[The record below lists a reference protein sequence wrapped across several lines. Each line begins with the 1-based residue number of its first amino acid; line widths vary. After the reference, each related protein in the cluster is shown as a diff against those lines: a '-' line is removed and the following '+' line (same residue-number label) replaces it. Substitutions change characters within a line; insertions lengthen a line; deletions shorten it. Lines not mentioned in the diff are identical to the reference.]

1 MRLST
6 RYLNSPLRVMLLLA
20 LFIAGM
26 SYVVSGG
33 ATPDDDNNSLAD
45 YRATIDGKTIAG
57 VKKNVSSL
65 TWSDKSDTLFSTINK
80 PATIIELTKQGQLL
94 RSIPLDFIRDL
105 ETIEFIGDDTFVI
118 SDESDYSIYVITIN
132 AQSQVNI
139 IKKLK
144 LDLYETPT
152 NDGFE
157 GLAWSREKET
167 FWFFK
172 EKRPIGI
179 YKVTGLLNNDNLT
192 IGKDNTLQQQLNV
205 KDISGAEFNA
215 RKNSLLILSHESREL
230 KEVKIDGEVIGVMT
244 LTEGHHGLART
255 IQQAEGIAMD
265 NQGSLFMVA
274 EPNLFYRFTS
284 DAAQ

>member
-1 MRLST
+1 MRLSA
-6 RYLNSPLRVMLLLA
+6 RCLNPPLRVMLLLA
-20 LFIAGM
+20 LLIVGV
-26 SYVVSGG
+26 SDVVSGG
-33 ATPDDDNNSLAD
+33 AAPDGDNNSLAD
-45 YRATIDGKTIAG
+45 YRVTIDGERIAG

-80 PATIIELTKQGQLL
+80 PAAIIELTKQGQLL
-94 RSIPLDFIRDL
+94 RTIPLDFIRDL

-132 AQSQVNI
+132 AQSQVNT

-157 GLAWSREKET
+157 GLAWSREKKT

-192 IGKDNTLQQQLNV
+192 IAKDNTLQQQLNV

-215 RKNSLLILSHESREL
+215 RQNSLLILSHESRVL
-230 KEVKIDGEVIGVMT
+230 KEVKTDGDVIGVMT
-244 LTEGHHGLART
+244 LTEGHHGLEHT
-255 IQQAEGIAMD
+255 IRQAEGIAMD

-284 DAAQ
+284 NTAQ

>member
-1 MRLST
+1 MRLSA
-6 RYLNSPLRVMLLLA
+6 RCLNPPLRVMLLLA
-20 LFIAGM
+20 LLSVGV
-26 SYVVSGG
+26 SDVVSGG
-33 ATPDDDNNSLAD
+33 AAPDGDNNSLAD
-45 YRATIDGKTIAG
+45 YRVTIDGERIAG

-80 PATIIELTKQGQLL
+80 PAAIIELTKQGQLL
-94 RSIPLDFIRDL
+94 RTIPLDFIRDL

-132 AQSQVNI
+132 AQSQVSI

-157 GLAWSREKET
+157 GLAWSREKKT

-192 IGKDNTLQQQLNV
+192 IAKDNTLQQQLNV

-215 RKNSLLILSHESREL
+215 RQNSLLILSHESRVL
-230 KEVKIDGEVIGVMT
+230 KEVKTDGDVIGVMT
-244 LTEGHHGLART
+244 LTEGHHGLEHT
-255 IQQAEGIAMD
+255 IRQAEGIAMD

-274 EPNLFYRFTS
+274 EPNLFYRFTPNT
-284 DAAQ
+284 AQ

>member
-80 PATIIELTKQGQLL
+80 PATIIELTKEGQLL

-192 IGKDNTLQQQLNV
+192 IGKDNTLQQQLKV

-215 RKNSLLILSHESREL
+215 RKNSLLILSHESRVL

-244 LTEGHHGLART
+244 LTEGHLGLART

>member
-6 RYLNSPLRVMLLLA
+6 RYLNSSLRVMLLLA

-80 PATIIELTKQGQLL
+80 PATIIELTKEGQLL

-192 IGKDNTLQQQLNV
+192 IGKDNTLQHQLNV

-215 RKNSLLILSHESREL
+215 RKNSLLILSHESRVL

>member
-1 MRLST
+1 MRLSA
-6 RYLNSPLRVMLLLA
+6 RCLNPPLRVMLLLA
-20 LFIAGM
+20 LLSVGV
-26 SYVVSGG
+26 SDVVSGG
-33 ATPDDDNNSLAD
+33 AAPDGDNNSLAD
-45 YRATIDGKTIAG
+45 YRVTIDGERIAG

-80 PATIIELTKQGQLL
+80 PAAIIELTKQGQLL
-94 RSIPLDFIRDL
+94 RTIPLDFIRDL

-157 GLAWSREKET
+157 GLAWSREKKT

-192 IGKDNTLQQQLNV
+192 IAKDNTLQQQLNV

-215 RKNSLLILSHESREL
+215 RQNSLLILSHESRVL
-230 KEVKIDGEVIGVMT
+230 KEVKTDGDVIGVMT
-244 LTEGHHGLART
+244 LTEGHHGLEHT
-255 IQQAEGIAMD
+255 IRQAEGIAMD

-284 DAAQ
+284 NTAQ

>member
-1 MRLST
+1 MRLSA
-6 RYLNSPLRVMLLLA
+6 RCLNPPLRVMLLLA
-20 LFIAGM
+20 LLSVGV
-26 SYVVSGG
+26 SDVVSGG
-33 ATPDDDNNSLAD
+33 AAPDGDNNSLAD
-45 YRATIDGKTIAG
+45 YRVTIDGERIAG

-80 PATIIELTKQGQLL
+80 PAAIIELTKQGQLL
-94 RSIPLDFIRDL
+94 RTIPLDFIRDL

-157 GLAWSREKET
+157 GLAWSREKKT

-192 IGKDNTLQQQLNV
+192 IAKDNTLQQQLNV

-215 RKNSLLILSHESREL
+215 RQNSLLILSHESRVL
-230 KEVKIDGEVIGVMT
+230 KEVKTDGDVIGVMT
-244 LTEGHHGLART
+244 LTEGHHGLGHT
-255 IQQAEGIAMD
+255 IRQAEGIAMD

-284 DAAQ
+284 NTAQ

>member
-1 MRLST
+1 MRLSA
-6 RYLNSPLRVMLLLA
+6 RCLNPPLRVMLLLA
-20 LFIAGM
+20 LLIVGV
-26 SYVVSGG
+26 SDVVSGG
-33 ATPDDDNNSLAD
+33 AAPDGDNNSLAD
-45 YRATIDGKTIAG
+45 YRVTIDGERIAG

-80 PATIIELTKQGQLL
+80 PAAIIELTKQGQLL
-94 RSIPLDFIRDL
+94 RTIPLDFIRDL

-157 GLAWSREKET
+157 GLAWSREKKT

-192 IGKDNTLQQQLNV
+192 IAKDNTLQQQLNV

-215 RKNSLLILSHESREL
+215 RQNSLLILSHESRVL
-230 KEVKIDGEVIGVMT
+230 KEVKTDGDVIGVMT
-244 LTEGHHGLART
+244 LTEGHHGLEHT
-255 IQQAEGIAMD
+255 IRQAEGIAMD

-284 DAAQ
+284 NTTQ

>member
-1 MRLST
+1 MRLSA
-6 RYLNSPLRVMLLLA
+6 RYLNPPLRVMLLLA
-20 LFIAGM
+20 LLIVGV
-26 SYVVSGG
+26 SDVVSGG
-33 ATPDDDNNSLAD
+33 AAPDGDNNSLAD
-45 YRATIDGKTIAG
+45 YRVTIDGERIAG

-80 PATIIELTKQGQLL
+80 PAAIIELTKQGQLL
-94 RSIPLDFIRDL
+94 RTIPLDFIRDL

-157 GLAWSREKET
+157 GLAWSREKKT

-192 IGKDNTLQQQLNV
+192 IAKDNTLQQQLNV

-215 RKNSLLILSHESREL
+215 RQNSLLILSHESRVL
-230 KEVKIDGEVIGVMT
+230 KEVKTDGDVIGVMT
-244 LTEGHHGLART
+244 LTEGHHGLEHT
-255 IQQAEGIAMD
+255 IRQAEGIAMD
-265 NQGSLFMVA
+265 NQGALFMVA

-284 DAAQ
+284 NTAQ

>member
-1 MRLST
+1 MRLSA
-6 RYLNSPLRVMLLLA
+6 RYLNSPLRIMLLLA
-20 LFIAGM
+20 LLSAGV
-26 SYVVSGG
+26 SYVISGS
-33 ATPDDDNNSLAD
+33 AAPDNDNNTLAD
-45 YRATIDGKTIAG
+45 YRATIDGKPIAG

-65 TWSDKSDTLFSTINK
+65 TWSNKSNTLFSTINK
-80 PATIIELTKQGQLL
+80 PAAIIELTRQGQLL
-94 RSIPLDFIRDL
+94 RTIPLDFIRDL

-118 SDESDYSIYVITIN
+118 SDESDYSIYVITLN

-139 IKKLK
+139 IKKLT
-144 LDLYETPT
+144 LNLYETPT

-179 YKVTGLLNNDNLT
+179 YKVTGLLNTDNLT
-192 IGKDNTLQQQLNV
+192 INKDRALQQQLDV
-205 KDISGAEFNA
+205 KDISGAEFNPQ
-215 RKNSLLILSHESREL
+215 RNSLLILSHESRVL
-230 KEVKIDGEVIGVMT
+230 KEVKTDGNVLGVMT
-244 LTEGHHGLART
+244 LTEGHHGLAHT

-265 NQGSLFMVA
+265 NQGTLFMVA

-284 DAAQ
+284 DSAQ

>member
-33 ATPDDDNNSLAD
+33 ATPDDNNNSLAD

-215 RKNSLLILSHESREL
+215 RKNSLLILSHESRVL

>member
-1 MRLST
+1 MRLSA
-6 RYLNSPLRVMLLLA
+6 RCLNPPLRVMLLLA
-20 LFIAGM
+20 LLIVGV
-26 SYVVSGG
+26 SDVVSGG
-33 ATPDDDNNSLAD
+33 AAPDGDNNSLAD
-45 YRATIDGKTIAG
+45 YRVTIDGERIAG

-80 PATIIELTKQGQLL
+80 PAAIIELTKQGQLL
-94 RSIPLDFIRDL
+94 RTIPLDFIRDL

-157 GLAWSREKET
+157 GLAWSREKKT

-192 IGKDNTLQQQLNV
+192 IAKDNTLQQQLNV

-215 RKNSLLILSHESREL
+215 RQNSLLILSHESRVL
-230 KEVKIDGEVIGVMT
+230 KEVKTDGDVIGVMT
-244 LTEGHHGLART
+244 LTEGHHGLEHT
-255 IQQAEGIAMD
+255 IRQAEGIAMD

-274 EPNLFYRFTS
+274 EPNLFYRFTPNTT
-284 DAAQ
+284 Q

>member
-1 MRLST
+1 MRLSA
-6 RYLNSPLRVMLLLA
+6 RYLNSPLRVLLLLA
-20 LFIAGM
+20 LLIAGM

-33 ATPDDDNNSLAD
+33 AASDNDNNSLAD
-45 YRATIDGKTIAG
+45 YRATIDGKTIDG

-80 PATIIELTKQGQLL
+80 PATIIELTKEGQLL

-105 ETIEFIGDDTFVI
+105 ETIEFIGDNTFVI

-215 RKNSLLILSHESREL
+215 QKNSLLILSHESRVL
-230 KEVKIDGEVIGVMT
+230 KEVKTDGEVIGTMT
-244 LTEGHHGLART
+244 LTEGHHGLAHT

-284 DAAQ
+284 DTAQ

>member
-1 MRLST
+1 MRLSA
-6 RYLNSPLRVMLLLA
+6 RCLNPPLRVMLLLA
-20 LFIAGM
+20 LLIVGV
-26 SYVVSGG
+26 SDVVSGG
-33 ATPDDDNNSLAD
+33 AAPDGDNNSLAD
-45 YRATIDGKTIAG
+45 YRVTIDGERIAG

-80 PATIIELTKQGQLL
+80 PAAIIELTKQGQLL
-94 RSIPLDFIRDL
+94 RTIPLDFIRDL

-132 AQSQVNI
+132 AQSQVSI

-157 GLAWSREKET
+157 GLAWSREKKT

-192 IGKDNTLQQQLNV
+192 IAKDNTLQQQLNV

-215 RKNSLLILSHESREL
+215 RQNSLLILSHESRVL
-230 KEVKIDGEVIGVMT
+230 KEVKTDGDVIGVMT
-244 LTEGHHGLART
+244 LTEGHHGLEHT
-255 IQQAEGIAMD
+255 IRQAEGIAMD

-284 DAAQ
+284 NTAQ

>member
-6 RYLNSPLRVMLLLA
+6 RYLNSSLRVMLLLA

-80 PATIIELTKQGQLL
+80 PATIIELTKEGQLL

-192 IGKDNTLQQQLNV
+192 IGKDNTLQHQLNV

-215 RKNSLLILSHESREL
+215 RKNSLLILSHESRVL

-284 DAAQ
+284 DTAQ

>member
-1 MRLST
+1 MRLSA
-6 RYLNSPLRVMLLLA
+6 RCLNPPLRVMLLLA
-20 LFIAGM
+20 LLSVGV
-26 SYVVSGG
+26 SDVVSGG
-33 ATPDDDNNSLAD
+33 AAPDGDNNSLAD
-45 YRATIDGKTIAG
+45 YRVTIDGERIAG

-80 PATIIELTKQGQLL
+80 PAAIIELTKQGQLL
-94 RSIPLDFIRDL
+94 RTIPLDFIRDL

-157 GLAWSREKET
+157 GLAWSREKKT

-192 IGKDNTLQQQLNV
+192 IAKDNTLQQQLNV

-215 RKNSLLILSHESREL
+215 RQNSLLILSHESRVL
-230 KEVKIDGEVIGVMT
+230 KEVKTDGDVIGVMT
-244 LTEGHHGLART
+244 LTEGHHGLEHAIR
-255 IQQAEGIAMD
+255 QAEGIAMD

-284 DAAQ
+284 NTTQ

>member
-1 MRLST
+1 
-6 RYLNSPLRVMLLLA
+6 MLLLT
-20 LFIAGM
+20 LLIAGA
-26 SYVVSGG
+26 SYVISGN
-33 ATPDDDNNSLAD
+33 AMPDNDNNSLAD
-45 YRATIDGKTIAG
+45 YRATIDAKQIAG

-65 TWSDKSDTLFSTINK
+65 TWSDKTNTLFSTINK
-80 PATIIELTKQGQLL
+80 PAAIIELTRQGQLL
-94 RSIPLDFIRDL
+94 RTIPLDFIRDL
-105 ETIEFIGDDTFVI
+105 ETIEFIGNDTFVI
-118 SDESDYSIYVITIN
+118 SDESDYSIYVITLN

-139 IKKLK
+139 VKKLT
-144 LDLYETPT
+144 LNLYETPT

-192 IGKDNTLQQQLNV
+192 ISKDHALQQQLDV
-205 KDISGAEFNA
+205 QDISGAEFNPQ
-215 RKNSLLILSHESREL
+215 RNSLLILSHESRVL
-230 KEVKIDGEVIGVMT
+230 KEVRTDGNVLGVMP
-244 LTEGHHGLART
+244 LTEGHQGLAHT

-265 NQGSLFMVA
+265 NQGTLFIVA

-284 DAAQ
+284 ESAQ

>member
-1 MRLST
+1 
-6 RYLNSPLRVMLLLA
+6 
-20 LFIAGM
+20 M

-33 ATPDDDNNSLAD
+33 ATPDDNNNSLAD
-45 YRATIDGKTIAG
+45 YRATIDGKTIAD

-215 RKNSLLILSHESREL
+215 RKNSLLILSHESRVL

>member
-1 MRLST
+1 MRLSA
-6 RYLNSPLRVMLLLA
+6 RYLNSPLRVLLLLA
-20 LFIAGM
+20 LLIAGM

-33 ATPDDDNNSLAD
+33 AASDNDNNSLAD
-45 YRATIDGKTIAG
+45 YRATIDGKTIDG

-80 PATIIELTKQGQLL
+80 PATIIELTKEGQLL

-215 RKNSLLILSHESREL
+215 QKNSLLILSHESRVL
-230 KEVKIDGEVIGVMT
+230 KEVKTDGEVIGTMT
-244 LTEGHHGLART
+244 LTEGHHGLAHT

-284 DAAQ
+284 DTAQ

>member
-205 KDISGAEFNA
+205 KDISGAEFNV
-215 RKNSLLILSHESREL
+215 RKNSLLILSHESRVL

>member
-6 RYLNSPLRVMLLLA
+6 RYLNSSLRVMLLLT

-118 SDESDYSIYVITIN
+118 SDESDYSIYVITLN

-215 RKNSLLILSHESREL
+215 RKNSLLILSHESRVL

>member
-1 MRLST
+1 MRLSA
-6 RYLNSPLRVMLLLA
+6 RYLNSPLRVLLLLA
-20 LFIAGM
+20 LLIAGM

-33 ATPDDDNNSLAD
+33 AAPDNDNNSLAD
-45 YRATIDGKTIAG
+45 YRATIDGTKIDG
-57 VKKNVSSL
+57 VKKNLSSL

-80 PATIIELTKQGQLL
+80 PATIIELTKEGQLL

-215 RKNSLLILSHESREL
+215 QKNSLLILSHESRVL
-230 KEVKIDGEVIGVMT
+230 KEVKTDGEVIGTMT
-244 LTEGHHGLART
+244 LTEGHHGLAHT

-284 DAAQ
+284 DTAQ

>member
-1 MRLST
+1 MRLSA
-6 RYLNSPLRVMLLLA
+6 RCLNPPLRVMLLLA
-20 LFIAGM
+20 LLIVGV
-26 SYVVSGG
+26 SDVVSGG
-33 ATPDDDNNSLAD
+33 AAPDSDNNSLAD
-45 YRATIDGKTIAG
+45 YRVTIDGERIAG

-80 PATIIELTKQGQLL
+80 PAAIIELTKQGQLL
-94 RSIPLDFIRDL
+94 RTIPLDFIRDL

-157 GLAWSREKET
+157 GLAWSREKKT

-192 IGKDNTLQQQLNV
+192 IAKDNTLQQQLNV

-215 RKNSLLILSHESREL
+215 RQNSLLILSHESRVL
-230 KEVKIDGEVIGVMT
+230 KEVKTDGDVIGVMT
-244 LTEGHHGLART
+244 LTEGHHGLEHT
-255 IQQAEGIAMD
+255 IRQAEGIAMD

-284 DAAQ
+284 NTTQ

>member
-1 MRLST
+1 MRLSA
-6 RYLNSPLRVMLLLA
+6 RCLNPPLRVMLLLA
-20 LFIAGM
+20 LLSVGV
-26 SYVVSGG
+26 SDVVSGG
-33 ATPDDDNNSLAD
+33 AAPDGDNNSLAD
-45 YRATIDGKTIAG
+45 YRVTIDGERIAG

-80 PATIIELTKQGQLL
+80 PAAIIELTKQGQLL
-94 RSIPLDFIRDL
+94 RTIPLDFIRDL

-157 GLAWSREKET
+157 GLAWSREKKT

-192 IGKDNTLQQQLNV
+192 IAKDNTLQQQLNV

-215 RKNSLLILSHESREL
+215 RQNSLLILSHESRVL
-230 KEVKIDGEVIGVMT
+230 KEVKTDGDVIGVMT
-244 LTEGHHGLART
+244 LTEGHHGLEHT
-255 IQQAEGIAMD
+255 IRQAEGIAMD

-284 DAAQ
+284 NTTQ

>member
-1 MRLST
+1 MRLSA
-6 RYLNSPLRVMLLLA
+6 RCLNPPLRVMLLLA
-20 LFIAGM
+20 LLSVGV
-26 SYVVSGG
+26 SDVVSGG
-33 ATPDDDNNSLAD
+33 AAPDGDNNSLAD
-45 YRATIDGKTIAG
+45 YRVTIDGERIAG

-80 PATIIELTKQGQLL
+80 PAAIIELTKQGQLL
-94 RSIPLDFIRDL
+94 RTIPLDFIRDL

-132 AQSQVNI
+132 AQSQVSI

-157 GLAWSREKET
+157 GLAWSREKKT

-192 IGKDNTLQQQLNV
+192 IAKDNTLQQQLNV

-215 RKNSLLILSHESREL
+215 RQNSLLILSHESRVL
-230 KEVKIDGEVIGVMT
+230 KEVKTDGDVIGVMT
-244 LTEGHHGLART
+244 LTEGHHGLEHT
-255 IQQAEGIAMD
+255 IRQAEGIAMD

-284 DAAQ
+284 NTAQ

>member
-1 MRLST
+1 MRLSA
-6 RYLNSPLRVMLLLA
+6 RCLNPPLRVMLLLA
-20 LFIAGM
+20 LLIVGV
-26 SYVVSGG
+26 SDVVSGG
-33 ATPDDDNNSLAD
+33 AAPDGDNNSLAD
-45 YRATIDGKTIAG
+45 YRVTIDGERIAG

-80 PATIIELTKQGQLL
+80 PAAIIELTKQGQLL
-94 RSIPLDFIRDL
+94 RTIPLDFIRDL

-157 GLAWSREKET
+157 GLAWSREKKT

-192 IGKDNTLQQQLNV
+192 IAKDNTLQQQLNV

-215 RKNSLLILSHESREL
+215 RQNSLLILSHESRVL
-230 KEVKIDGEVIGVMT
+230 KEVKTDGDVIGVMT
-244 LTEGHHGLART
+244 LTEGHHGLEHT
-255 IQQAEGIAMD
+255 IRQAEGIAMD

-284 DAAQ
+284 NTAQ

>member
-1 MRLST
+1 MRLSA
-6 RYLNSPLRVMLLLA
+6 RYLNSPLRVLLLLA
-20 LFIAGM
+20 LLIAGM

-33 ATPDDDNNSLAD
+33 AAPDNDNNSLAG
-45 YRATIDGKTIAG
+45 YRATIDGKTIDG

-80 PATIIELTKQGQLL
+80 PATIIELTKEGQLL

-215 RKNSLLILSHESREL
+215 QKNSLLILSHESRVL
-230 KEVKIDGEVIGVMT
+230 KEVKTDGEVIGTMT

>member
-94 RSIPLDFIRDL
+94 RSIPLDFIHDL

-192 IGKDNTLQQQLNV
+192 IGKDNTLQQQLKV

-215 RKNSLLILSHESREL
+215 RKNSLLILSHESRVL